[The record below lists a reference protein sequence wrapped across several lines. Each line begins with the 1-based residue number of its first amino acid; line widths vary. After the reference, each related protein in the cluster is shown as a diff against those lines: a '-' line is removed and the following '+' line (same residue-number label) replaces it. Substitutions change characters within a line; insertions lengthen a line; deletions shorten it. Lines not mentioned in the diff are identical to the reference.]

1 MHIEINAGGL
11 GAGSAVAE
19 YQWNM
24 ADFISDAESVISSFK
39 AVNSKAYDL
48 NGGVGSL
55 QSAVDAVSERIRQE
69 EEKKAAAVTVQKK
82 SNDFLDLAIRVDK
95 QVAILVDQNRDE
107 FYKTNPWL
115 KPAVS
120 TDDIAWYGNIWN
132 WLDETARKA
141 WDGAVKIYEYLLD
154 SYNNHGWVYYTV
166 QGGKIVF
173 NVAKAVVKIIGAVG
187 ACSTGVGIPIA
198 ILGIISAG
206 NDIINACTDGAY
218 IYTKQ
223 YDMVGKTNKLKD
235 TLVNNAGELG
245 VLLGNEQLGEK
256 IGALVYYGIDLVS
269 FLDGADDLMKS
280 FGKLNVDIYGQ
291 YSPGS
296 FIWGD
301 VGFDDVFDN
310 KYDNFIDF
318 TFEELPQFKL
328 EGIIKGTI
336 LGIDPDSTIGLISD
350 VLDGIHDVYDSGSD
364 LMENMLKVLVR

>member
-115 KPAVS
+115 KPAAS
-120 TDDIAWYGNIWN
+120 TDDIAWYGNVWD

-141 WDGAVKIYEYLLD
+141 WDGAVKIYEDLLD
-154 SYNNHGWVYYTV
+154 NYANHVWVYYLCE
-166 QGGKIVF
+166 GAKIGIKG
-173 NVAKAVVKIIGAVG
+173 AKALVKITGALISIFAVPG
-187 ACSTGVGIPIA
+187 ASIPIA
-198 ILGIISAG
+198 ILGIASGI
-206 NDIINACTDGAY
+206 NDYYNACA
-218 IYTKQ
+218 
-223 YDMVGKTNKLKD
+223 DMRYLSD
-235 TLVNNAGELG
+235 REF
-245 VLLGNEQLGEK
+245 EK
-256 IGALVYYGIDLVS
+256 IGKTDYLKDMLIQ
-269 FLDGADDLMKS
+269 
-280 FGKLNVDIYGQ
+280 NYGQ
-291 YSPGS
+291 LGALL
-296 FIWGD
+296 GD
-301 VGFDDVFDN
+301 
-310 KYDNFIDF
+310 
-318 TFEELPQFKL
+318 E
-328 EGIIKGTI
+328 
-336 LGIDPDSTIGLISD
+336 
-350 VLDGIHDVYDSGSD
+350 
-364 LMENMLKVLVR
+364 